1 MKVIGLCGGS
11 GSGKGVVS
19 ALFRTYG
26 FFSIDTDDV
35 YHELISHTSDL
46 TIELTE
52 AFGKEILSLG
62 KVDRKAL
69 SAIVFSGDNSS
80 EKLELLNKITHKHI
94 LDEVRERLFRYKSE
108 GARYVIV
115 DAPLLFE
122 SGFDKECDIIISVIA
137 DKATRIC
144 RIMQRDDISYDAAE
158 RRLMSQIDDN
168 WLSENSDFIIENNLD
183 KAALAATVEKIYK
196 QISDNY

>member
-11 GSGKGVVS
+11 GSGKGIVS
-19 ALFRTYG
+19 TLFGTYG
-26 FFSIDTDDV
+26 IFSIDTDAV
-35 YHELISHTSDL
+35 YHDLISHTSDL
-46 TIELTE
+46 TIELTD
-52 AFGKEILSLG
+52 AFGASILSSG

-69 SAIVFSGDNSS
+69 SSIVFSGDNSR
-80 EKLELLNKITHKHI
+80 EKLDLLNKITHKHI
-94 LDEVRERLFRYKSE
+94 LDEVRDRLLEYKSE

-137 DKATRIC
+137 DKDTRIS
-144 RIMQRDDISYDAAE
+144 RIMERDGISYEAAE
-158 RRLMSQIDDN
+158 RRLMSQIDDK
-168 WLSENSDFIIENNLD
+168 WLSQNSDFTIENNLD
-183 KAALAATVEKIYK
+183 RVALAAVVERIYK